1 MGEESAATAPR
12 ITHKGARRWRLGLV
26 WLAMVVALGV
36 AFGYDALASHH
47 RQSLDQQVA
56 AIANQVRCPSCEDET
71 AENSATQT
79 AAAVRAAIRQ
89 RLLVG
94 QGQAQIEAYLES
106 RYGPAILLRPQ
117 ATGVSAL
124 VWVLPV
130 VAALAAI
137 AALAAVLFNR
147 RAGPAV
153 PLNSEERELLEKA
166 RRRWRE
172 HGGQ

>member
-56 AIANQVRCPSCEDET
+56 VIANQVRCPSCEDET

-79 AAAVRAAIRQ
+79 AAAVRATIRQ
-89 RLLVG
+89 RLLAG
-94 QGQAQIEAYLES
+94 QSQAQIEAYLEG
-106 RYGPAILLRPQ
+106 RYGPSILLRPP
-117 ATGVSAL
+117 AGGLSGL

-130 VAALAAI
+130 AAAVAALAG
-137 AALAAVLFNR
+137 LAVAF
-147 RAGPAV
+147 
-153 PLNSEERELLEKA
+153 
-166 RRRWRE
+166 RRWRPSPAAPLSDE
-172 HGGQ
+172 ERALLDQARRG

>member
-1 MGEESAATAPR
+1 MGEESAATTPR

-56 AIANQVRCPSCEDET
+56 AIANQVRCPSCQDET

-106 RYGPAILLRPQ
+106 RYGPSILLRPP
-117 ATGVSAL
+117 AGGLSGL

-130 VAALAAI
+130 AAAVAALGG
-137 AALAAVLFNR
+137 LAVAF
-147 RAGPAV
+147 
-153 PLNSEERELLEKA
+153 
-166 RRRWRE
+166 RRWRPSPAAPLSDE
-172 HGGQ
+172 ERALLDRVRRG

>member
-56 AIANQVRCPSCEDET
+56 AIANQVRCPSCQDET

-79 AAAVRAAIRQ
+79 AAAVRATIRQ
-89 RLLVG
+89 RLFAG
-94 QGQAQIEAYLES
+94 QSQAQIEAYLES
-106 RYGPAILLRPQ
+106 RYGPSILLRPP
-117 ATGVSAL
+117 AGGLSGL

-130 VAALAAI
+130 AAAVAALAG
-137 AALAAVLFNR
+137 LAVAF
-147 RAGPAV
+147 
-153 PLNSEERELLEKA
+153 
-166 RRRWRE
+166 RRWRPSPAAPLSDE
-172 HGGQ
+172 ERALLDRARRG

>member
-56 AIANQVRCPSCEDET
+56 AIANQVRCPSCQDET

-79 AAAVRAAIRQ
+79 AAAVRATIRQ
-89 RLLVG
+89 RLLAG
-94 QGQAQIEAYLES
+94 QSQAQIEAYLES
-106 RYGPAILLRPQ
+106 RYGPSILLRPP
-117 ATGVSAL
+117 AGGLSGL

-130 VAALAAI
+130 AAAVAALGG
-137 AALAAVLFNR
+137 LAVAF
-147 RAGPAV
+147 
-153 PLNSEERELLEKA
+153 
-166 RRRWRE
+166 RRWRPSPAAPLSDE
-172 HGGQ
+172 ERALLDRARRG

>member
-106 RYGPAILLRPQ
+106 RYGPSILLRPP
-117 ATGVSAL
+117 AGGLSGL

-130 VAALAAI
+130 AAAVAALGG
-137 AALAAVLFNR
+137 LAVAF
-147 RAGPAV
+147 
-153 PLNSEERELLEKA
+153 
-166 RRRWRE
+166 RRWRPSPAAPLSDE
-172 HGGQ
+172 ERALLDRARRG

>member
-56 AIANQVRCPSCEDET
+56 AIANQVRCPSCQDET

-106 RYGPAILLRPQ
+106 RYGPSILLRPP
-117 ATGVSAL
+117 AGGLSGL

-130 VAALAAI
+130 AAAVAALGG
-137 AALAAVLFNR
+137 LAVAF
-147 RAGPAV
+147 
-153 PLNSEERELLEKA
+153 
-166 RRRWRE
+166 RRWRPSPAAPLSDE
-172 HGGQ
+172 ERALLDRARRG

>member
-56 AIANQVRCPSCEDET
+56 AIANQVRCPSCQDET

-79 AAAVRAAIRQ
+79 AAAVRATIRQ
-89 RLLVG
+89 RLLAG
-94 QGQAQIEAYLES
+94 QSQAQIEAYLES
-106 RYGPAILLRPQ
+106 RYGPSILLRPP
-117 ATGVSAL
+117 AGGLSGL

-130 VAALAAI
+130 AAAVAALAG
-137 AALAAVLFNR
+137 LAVAF
-147 RAGPAV
+147 
-153 PLNSEERELLEKA
+153 
-166 RRRWRE
+166 RRWRPSPAAPLSDE
-172 HGGQ
+172 ERALLDRARRG

>member
-56 AIANQVRCPSCEDET
+56 AIANQVRCPSCQDET

-79 AAAVRAAIRQ
+79 AAAVRATIRQ
-89 RLLVG
+89 RLLAG
-94 QGQAQIEAYLES
+94 QSQAEIEAYLES
-106 RYGPAILLRPQ
+106 RYGPSILLRPP
-117 ATGVSAL
+117 AGGLSGL

-130 VAALAAI
+130 AAAVAALAG
-137 AALAAVLFNR
+137 LAVAF
-147 RAGPAV
+147 
-153 PLNSEERELLEKA
+153 
-166 RRRWRE
+166 RRWRPSPAAPLSDE
-172 HGGQ
+172 ERVLLDRARRG

>member
-1 MGEESAATAPR
+1 MGEEPATAAPR

-26 WLAMVVALGV
+26 WLAMVAALGA

-89 RLLVG
+89 RLLAG
-94 QGQAQIEAYLES
+94 QSQAQIEAYLES
-106 RYGPAILLRPQ
+106 RYGPGILLRPP
-117 ATGVSAL
+117 AGGLSGL

-130 VAALAAI
+130 AAAVAALAG
-137 AALAAVLFNR
+137 LAVAF
-147 RAGPAV
+147 
-153 PLNSEERELLEKA
+153 
-166 RRRWRE
+166 RRWRPSPAAPLSDE
-172 HGGQ
+172 ERALLDRARRG

>member
-1 MGEESAATAPR
+1 MGEEPATAAPR

-26 WLAMVVALGV
+26 WLAMVAALGA

-89 RLLVG
+89 RLLAG
-94 QGQAQIEAYLES
+94 QSQAQIEAYLES
-106 RYGPAILLRPQ
+106 RYGPGILLRPP
-117 ATGVSAL
+117 AGGLSGL

-130 VAALAAI
+130 AAAVAALGG
-137 AALAAVLFNR
+137 LAVAF
-147 RAGPAV
+147 
-153 PLNSEERELLEKA
+153 
-166 RRRWRE
+166 RRWRPSPAAPLSDE
-172 HGGQ
+172 ERALLDRARRG

>member
-56 AIANQVRCPSCEDET
+56 AIANQVRCPSCQDET

-79 AAAVRAAIRQ
+79 AAAVRATIRQ
-89 RLLVG
+89 RLLAG

-106 RYGPAILLRPQ
+106 RYGPSILLRPP
-117 ATGVSAL
+117 AGGLSGL

-130 VAALAAI
+130 AAAVAALGG
-137 AALAAVLFNR
+137 LAVAF
-147 RAGPAV
+147 
-153 PLNSEERELLEKA
+153 
-166 RRRWRE
+166 RRWRPSPAAPLSAE
-172 HGGQ
+172 ERALLDQARRG

>member
-26 WLAMVVALGV
+26 WLAMVVSLGV

-79 AAAVRAAIRQ
+79 AAAVRATIRQ
-89 RLLVG
+89 RLLAG
-94 QGQAQIEAYLES
+94 QSQAQIEAYLES
-106 RYGPAILLRPQ
+106 RYGPSILLRPP
-117 ATGVSAL
+117 AGGLSGL

-130 VAALAAI
+130 AAAVAALAG
-137 AALAAVLFNR
+137 LAVAF
-147 RAGPAV
+147 
-153 PLNSEERELLEKA
+153 
-166 RRRWRE
+166 RRWRPSPAAPLSDE
-172 HGGQ
+172 ERALLDRARRG

>member
-56 AIANQVRCPSCEDET
+56 AIANQVRCPSCQDET

-106 RYGPAILLRPQ
+106 RYGPSILLRPP
-117 ATGVSAL
+117 AGGLSGL

-130 VAALAAI
+130 AAAVAALAG
-137 AALAAVLFNR
+137 LAVAF
-147 RAGPAV
+147 
-153 PLNSEERELLEKA
+153 
-166 RRRWRE
+166 RRWRPSPAAPLSDE
-172 HGGQ
+172 ERALLDRARRG

>member
-56 AIANQVRCPSCEDET
+56 AIANQVRCPSCQDET

-79 AAAVRAAIRQ
+79 AAAVRATIRQ
-89 RLLVG
+89 RLLAG

-106 RYGPAILLRPQ
+106 RYGPSILLRPP
-117 ATGVSAL
+117 AGGLSGL

-130 VAALAAI
+130 AAAVAALGG
-137 AALAAVLFNR
+137 LAGAF
-147 RAGPAV
+147 
-153 PLNSEERELLEKA
+153 
-166 RRRWRE
+166 RRWRPSPAAPLSDE
-172 HGGQ
+172 ERALLDQARRG

>member
-1 MGEESAATAPR
+1 MSPPVDSESRSILPQPR
-12 ITHKGARRWRLGLV
+12 TLRLGLL
-26 WLAMVVALGV
+26 WIAMALALGG
-36 AFGYDALASHH
+36 ALGYDALAS
-47 RQSLDQQVA
+47 RPPNSINQRVL
-56 AIANQVRCPSCEDET
+56 AIASEVRCPSCLDET
-71 AENSATQT
+71 AAQSTTQT
-79 AAAVRAAIRQ
+79 AIAVRATIRQ
-89 RLLVG
+89 RLLAG
-94 QGQAQIEAYLES
+94 QDQEQIEAYLES

>member
-56 AIANQVRCPSCEDET
+56 AIANQVRCPSCQDET

-106 RYGPAILLRPQ
+106 RYGPSILLRPP
-117 ATGVSAL
+117 AGGLSGL

-130 VAALAAI
+130 AAAVAALGG
-137 AALAAVLFNR
+137 LAGAF
-147 RAGPAV
+147 
-153 PLNSEERELLEKA
+153 
-166 RRRWRE
+166 RRWRPSPAAPLSDE
-172 HGGQ
+172 ERALLDQARRG